1 MHVRD
6 YKKLLKKLLFFFY
19 IKFVKKICFRTILYL
34 ILNILSFL
42 LSGTMAT
49 IIFGMT
55 VTFWAFSYDFSGK
68 LELGDA
74 VFLGKRNY
82 IPKIKKYTYT

>member
-1 MHVRD
+1 MHVSEISKIAE
-6 YKKLLKKLLFFFY
+6 KKLFFINYFL
-19 IKFVKKICFRTILYL
+19 KICLRTILYL

-55 VTFWAFSYDFSGK
+55 ITFWAFSYDFSGK
-68 LELGDA
+68 LEFGDA
-74 VFLGKRNY
+74 VFLGKINY
-82 IPKIKKYTYT
+82 QK